1 MPYLETVSDL
11 SPESLA
17 RFDAII
23 DVRSPAEFAD
33 DHLPGAISLPVLS
46 NAERAEVGTIY
57 KQESP
62 FRANRIG
69 GAIVARNIA
78 HHLDT
83 ALADKPKSWR
93 PLVYCW
99 RGGMRSNAMATI
111 LSSVGWP
118 TGVVKGGYKTW
129 RREVVA
135 GLEQDAPLLPVRLID
150 GQTGTGKTALL
161 HALAE
166 AGGQVIDLEGL
177 ANHRGSAFGDFGT
190 GTQPAQRLFETE
202 IWDRL
207 RGMDLSRPVF
217 VEAESALV
225 GRRRVPRRL
234 WQSMLAAPRVEV
246 HMPVAA
252 RADYLLEAYADIV
265 ADGERLAAAIAKLKG
280 LQSKERVA
288 GWQELAAEGR
298 FAELA
303 HQLIEQH
310 YDPLYARSRK
320 RREDEPVA
328 IVSVEKVSDAD
339 LARAAHG
346 LLEQVS

>member
-1 MPYLETVSDL
+1 
-11 SPESLA
+11 
-17 RFDAII
+17 
-23 DVRSPAEFAD
+23 
-33 DHLPGAISLPVLS
+33 
-46 NAERAEVGTIY
+46 
-57 KQESP
+57 
-62 FRANRIG
+62 
-69 GAIVARNIA
+69 
-78 HHLDT
+78 
-83 ALADKPKSWR
+83 
-93 PLVYCW
+93 
-99 RGGMRSNAMATI
+99 
-111 LSSVGWP
+111 
-118 TGVVKGGYKTW
+118 
-129 RREVVA
+129 
-135 GLEQDAPLLPVRLID
+135 
-150 GQTGTGKTALL
+150 
-161 HALAE
+161 
-166 AGGQVIDLEGL
+166 
-177 ANHRGSAFGDFGT
+177 
-190 GTQPAQRLFETE
+190 
-202 IWDRL
+202 
-207 RGMDLSRPVF
+207 
-217 VEAESALV
+217 
-225 GRRRVPRRL
+225 
-234 WQSMLAAPRVEV
+234 MLAAPRVEV